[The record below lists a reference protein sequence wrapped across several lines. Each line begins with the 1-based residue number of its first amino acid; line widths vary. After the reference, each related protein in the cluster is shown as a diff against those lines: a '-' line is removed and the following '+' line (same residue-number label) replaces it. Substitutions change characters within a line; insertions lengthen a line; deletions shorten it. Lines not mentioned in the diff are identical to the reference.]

1 MGAEV
6 AAALLCYRV
15 PTFLQSSSDFP
26 LKVSRAI
33 FFERDRSLALKRA
46 GSPSLA
52 SAGVE
57 VSEAS
62 SLSNRIIRALSKYQ
76 SSPLSPEIGI
86 AGSSCSGAIR
96 LSSTS
101 ADRRS
106 PPSPSRGHS
115 GIDRSL
121 PQSGAAAAGRREV
134 APVIVS
140 GSGSRYSEGAAGAV
154 DRRLRSGRRRTR
166 VGGGRQTLLGIC
178 CGSLLSAAQSDRQWM
193 SVHLCYAL
201 AS

>member
-62 SLSNRIIRALSKYQ
+62 SLSNRIIRALSEYQ
-76 SSPLSPEIGI
+76 SSPISPGIGI
-86 AGSSCSGAIR
+86 ARSSCSGAIR
-96 LSSTS
+96 LSQ
-101 ADRRS
+101 
-106 PPSPSRGHS
+106 GC
-115 GIDRSL
+115 
-121 PQSGAAAAGRREV
+121 GAGAG
-134 APVIVS
+134 A
-140 GSGSRYSEGAAGAV
+140 GAGAAGA
-154 DRRLRSGRRRTR
+154 DTFWSEPEPEPEPQKG
-166 VGGGRQTLLGIC
+166 LLGA
-178 CGSLLSAAQSDRQWM
+178 GAGAGAVKNGAAPAPKRDTI
-193 SVHLCYAL
+193 VEK
-201 AS
+201 